1 MGLFHLVQNNYRSYD
16 KVPDEIQK
24 NVDEALAE
32 AKKMNYSA
40 AVAIYKKIIPKFPE
54 MSILHNN
61 LGCCLARLKK
71 YDEAETEFIEALSL
85 IQFNR
90 DKGTYV
96 SRSYT
101 KELRRNLIKLYKTII
116 SNANKT
122 LPVTSHLTQKQN
134 ILQREPKKNTLQKLI
149 RIIQQKGIIV
159 SLKKIPRYLNSKI
172 NPLMRWQDKVIT
184 LRAEEFD
191 RQNNVTTASILLQ
204 ADFGKNT
211 QNQMHALYYRGSDS
225 LVFNNAL
232 LSLKINFND
241 YTFIDFGSG
250 KGKALFLASAYSF
263 KKIIGI
269 EFSEVLDAVAQKN
282 ISQFTKKTIEAYC
295 MDAIDYKIPDESL
308 VCYFYHPFDEYIM
321 AKVISNIRQA
331 YHLYK
336 KNIII
341 VYNHF
346 RCYDLFDAEDWLERL
361 NFIGPIILWS
371 SK

>member
-16 KVPDEIQK
+16 KVPHEIK
-24 NVDEALAE
+24 KVVDEALAE
-32 AKKMNYSA
+32 AKKKNFPG
-40 AVAIYKKIIPKFPE
+40 AVTIYKKIIPKYPE
-54 MSILHNN
+54 LSVLRNN

-71 YDEAETEFIEALSL
+71 YDEAETEFVEALSL
-85 IQFNR
+85 MQFNR
-90 DKGTYV
+90 DNGPYV
-96 SRSYT
+96 SRSYK
-101 KELRRNLIKLYKTII
+101 KELTRNLIKLYKTII
-116 SNANKT
+116 SNSNKT
-122 LPVTSHLTQKQN
+122 ILLSSHLPNKQTT
-134 ILQREPKKNTLQKLI
+134 LQCEPKKNAFQKLM
-149 RIIQQKGIIV
+149 RIVKQKGFIV
-159 SLKKIPRYLNSKI
+159 SLKTIPSYLNSKVR
-172 NPLMRWQDKVIT
+172 PLVRWQDKVIT

-191 RQNNVTTASILLQ
+191 RQNNITTASILLQ

-225 LVFNNAL
+225 LVFHNAL
-232 LSLKINFND
+232 SSLKINFNE

-250 KGKALFLASAYSF
+250 KGKALFLASAYPF

-269 EFSEVLDAVAQKN
+269 EFSEVLDAVAQEN
-282 ISQFTKKTIEAYC
+282 ILQFKKKDIKAYC
-295 MDAIDYKIPDESL
+295 MDAIDYEIPDESL

-321 AKVISNIRQA
+321 AKVISNMRQA
-331 YHLYK
+331 YNLYK

-346 RCYDLFDAEDWLERL
+346 RCYELFDAEDWLERL